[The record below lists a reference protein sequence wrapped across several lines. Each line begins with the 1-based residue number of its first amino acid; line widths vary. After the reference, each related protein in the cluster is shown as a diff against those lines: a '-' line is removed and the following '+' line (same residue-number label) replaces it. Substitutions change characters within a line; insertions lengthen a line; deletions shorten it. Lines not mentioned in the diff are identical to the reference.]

1 MMAKIAHTHVDGE
14 LAEVRVQLTGETQ
27 AGRDTGHDHRHKVV
41 EVTVGGGGEFQCTE
55 ADVVKS
61 FVIDTESLIG
71 VLDQLVN
78 GEGGVVGLK
87 VRS

>member
-1 MMAKIAHTHVDGE
+1 MTAKMPHTHVDGE
-14 LAEVRVQLTGETQ
+14 LVEVRVQLTGETQ

-41 EVTVGGGGEFQCTE
+41 EVAVGGGGELQCAE
-55 ADVVKS
+55 ADVVES
-61 FVIDTESLIG
+61 LVVDTEGLVG

-78 GEGGVVGLK
+78 GEGGVVGLE

>member
-1 MMAKIAHTHVDGE
+1 MTAKIAHTHVNGE

-27 AGRDTGHDHRHKVV
+27 ASRDTGHDHRHKVV
-41 EVTVGGGGEFQCTE
+41 EVTVGGGGELQCAE
-55 ADVVKS
+55 ADVVES
-61 FVIDTESLIG
+61 LVIDTEGLVR

-78 GEGGVVGLK
+78 GEGGVVGLE